1 MGLNT
6 LIEDLQNKL
15 IDDINN
21 SQLPVGIIYYIA
33 KDVFSQIETEYQ
45 KSLTLEKQQEEDSN
59 KENNKN
65 DDSDKESEN

>member
-6 LIEDLQNKL
+6 LMENLQKKL

-33 KDVFSQIETEYQ
+33 KDVFSQVETEYQ
-45 KSLTLEKQQEEDSN
+45 KSLELEKQENSNEENKNNDSN
-59 KENNKN
+59 E
-65 DDSDKESEN
+65 ESED